1 MRLINLR
8 RDLRE
13 AQAELDDVY
22 SMSDEAACFRYMVDT
37 KEEAIRIIE
46 EDIEYMQSQIAELE
60 TTENREYAGW
70 CDPAFR
76 SIGDFDRLRT

>member
-1 MRLINLR
+1 MRLINLK

-13 AQAELDDVY
+13 AQTELDDVY
-22 SMSDEAACFRYMVDT
+22 AMSAEAACFRYMVDS
-37 KEEAIRIIE
+37 KDEAIRIIE

-60 TTENREYAGW
+60 ATENREYTCW

-76 SIGDFDRLRT
+76 SIGDFDRLRI